1 MSISRRALCALA
13 AGWAGSGSAAMAAA
27 SAQAGDVL
35 VLSRWIAASG
45 DHRSQPFCIVDKRA
59 ARAFVFADDLS
70 LVAAT
75 PVLLGVARGDHS
87 VPGVGDLAPADIP
100 MADRTTP
107 AGRFVSRPGKNL
119 NGEDVVWFDHGAGLA
134 IHRLRANAAHASR
147 LQRLDGGRPETRRV
161 SAGCVVVP
169 VAFYERVVAPTL
181 GRGRGVLYVL
191 PEVRALQDVFPGLQ
205 DD

>member
-1 MSISRRALCALA
+1 MSFLRRALCAFAAAWLGLTA
-13 AGWAGSGSAAMAAA
+13 AGAAA
-27 SAQAGDVL
+27 AQGDADDAAVM
-35 VLSRWIAASG
+35 SRWIAFTG
-45 DHRSQPFCIVDKRA
+45 DNHGRPYAIVDKKSA
-59 ARAFVFADDLS
+59 HVFVFAADGS
-70 LVAAT
+70 LAGAT

-100 MADRTTP
+100 LADRTTP

-119 NGEDVVWFDHGAGLA
+119 TGEDVVWFDHGAGLA
-134 IHRLRANAAHASR
+134 IHRLRRNASHAAR
-147 LQRLDGGRPETRRV
+147 LQRLEAGRPESRRV

-169 VAFYERVVAPTL
+169 VAFYEKVVAAVL

-191 PEVRALQDVFPGLQ
+191 PELRSRDDVFPGLR

>member
-1 MSISRRALCALA
+1 MLPRTSRCSDLC
-13 AGWAGSGSAAMAAA
+13 
-27 SAQAGDVL
+27 
-35 VLSRWIAASG
+35 
-45 DHRSQPFCIVDKRA
+45 
-59 ARAFVFADDLS
+59 
-70 LVAAT
+70 
-75 PVLLGVARGDHS
+75 
-87 VPGVGDLAPADIP
+87 DLAPADIP
-100 MADRTTP
+100 IADRTTP

-134 IHRLRANAAHASR
+134 IHRLRANAAHAAR

-169 VAFYERVVAPTL
+169 VAFYEGVVAPTL